1 MRRPN
6 SVIRSFLNR
15 RVVSTFLFSY
25 AGLKQAWRSEEAF
38 RIEVAATAFL
48 ASLGLYLGDSGSEKA
63 LLLAALILV
72 LIVELLNT
80 GLEKVIDRISLEQHD
95 LSKVVKDI
103 GSAAVLLSLVLAVCI
118 WGLVIFW

>member
-1 MRRPN
+1 
-6 SVIRSFLNR
+6 VIRSFLNR

-48 ASLGLYLGDSGSEKA
+48 APLGLYLGDSGSEKA

-103 GSAAVLLSLVLAVCI
+103 GSAAVLLSLVLAACI